1 MIIPYNKLMKNLR
14 VLIRRVLAQYPDI
27 KLCIVFGS
35 VAAGN
40 SSDHSDLDIAIAAD
54 QPISTDKYLEL
65 IEQFSSATSRDIDL
79 IDLMTATG
87 PILRQA
93 LSRGQIVQNHDKSL
107 YARLISRMLFNQADM
122 MPYHER
128 ILRERR
134 ERFINE

>member
-1 MIIPYNKLMKNLR
+1 MKNLQ
-14 VLIRRVLAQYPDI
+14 VLIRRALAQYPDI

-93 LSRGQIVQNHDKSL
+93 LSGGQIVQNHDKSL

>member
-1 MIIPYNKLMKNLR
+1 MKNLQ

-93 LSRGQIVQNHDKSL
+93 LSRGQIVQIHDKRL